1 MMTLLFIGGLGLVA
15 LVSGVAF
22 WWFDQVDGAQFED
35 ERQKHRYELGWW
47 LSGASCLA
55 SLATIAVLLSRRFQL

>member
-1 MMTLLFIGGLGLVA
+1 MMIFLFIGGLGLVA

-22 WWFDQVDGAQFED
+22 WCFNLVDGAQFED

-47 LSGASCLA
+47 LSGVCCLA
-55 SLATIAVLLSRRFQL
+55 SLATLAVLLSLRFQP